1 MAIETQYKQLLI
13 DVIHSQIP
21 GCQIWLFGSRA
32 RKTNKSGADVDL
44 AIDAGRALAM
54 REIFRIKDAISE
66 SNIPV
71 FVDIVDIRNID
82 DDFLTRIKKEWIA
95 WSL

>member
-1 MAIETQYKQLLI
+1 MATETRYKQLLI

-44 AIDAGRALAM
+44 AIDAGRVLAM

-71 FVDIVDIRNID
+71 FVDIVDIRNVD
-82 DDFLTRIKKEWIA
+82 DDFLNYIKKEWIA
-95 WSL
+95 WSP